1 MNPPKVRNRMFFYR
15 RLWHH
20 YYDNA
25 DAVIYVVDS
34 ADLNRLQEA
43 REELDCVL
51 GYVEIID

>member
-1 MNPPKVRNRMFFYR
+1 VRKRLIFFR

-34 ADLNRLQEA
+34 ADLYRMQEA
-43 REELDCVL
+43 KEELDCVL